1 MNQSI
6 DKVKT
11 KREAILE
18 IWSQLGRSPVG
29 EQMLE
34 KIQRGLNDKFGKGA
48 SDSPAAIARVL
59 ADEGAEL
66 RHPEVIEFDARWR
79 EKNIEHV
86 NSGVIGDRDFQ
97 KPLTLKTAAK
107 ILQRFEKQR
116 QQFRRENNQA
126 ELRGLR
132 ELALNEK
139 ARAQLLARDDRLDE
153 TNRAAQIEIAE
164 WLRVWLQTP
173 DIFED
178 WLILR
183 LRSADF
189 RNQFPKH
196 S

>member
-1 MNQSI
+1 MNQST
-6 DKVKT
+6 DKART
-11 KREAILE
+11 KREAIVE
-18 IWSQLGRSPVG
+18 IWSRLERPPVG
-29 EQMLE
+29 EQVLD
-34 KIQRGLNDKFGKGA
+34 KVQRGLDDKFGKGA
-48 SDSPAAIARVL
+48 SDSPAAIARIL

-79 EKNIEHV
+79 EKNIADV
-86 NSGVIGDRDFQ
+86 NSGVIGDRDLEE
-97 KPLTLKTAAK
+97 PLTLKTAAK

-116 QQFRRENNQA
+116 QRFMREKNQG

-132 ELALNEK
+132 EVALNEK
-139 ARAQLLARDDRLDE
+139 ARAQLLARDNRLDE

-178 WLILR
+178 WLTLR

-196 S
+196 

>member
-1 MNQSI
+1 MNQRI

-18 IWSQLGRSPVG
+18 IWSRLGRSPVG
-29 EQMLE
+29 EQVLE

-86 NSGVIGDRDFQ
+86 NSGVIGDRDFE

-116 QQFRRENNQA
+116 RRFMRENNPA

-132 ELALNEK
+132 EVALNEK
-139 ARAQLLARDDRLDE
+139 ARAQLLARDNRLDE

-173 DIFED
+173 DIFQD
-178 WLILR
+178 WLSLR

-196 S
+196 

>member
-1 MNQSI
+1 MNQST
-6 DKVKT
+6 DKART
-11 KREAILE
+11 KREAIVE
-18 IWSQLGRSPVG
+18 IWSGLERPPVG
-29 EQMLE
+29 EQVLD
-34 KIQRGLNDKFGKGA
+34 KIQRGLDDKFGKGA
-48 SDSPAAIARVL
+48 SDSPAAIARIL

-79 EKNIEHV
+79 EKNTADV
-86 NSGVIGDRDFQ
+86 NSGVIGDRDFE

-116 QQFRRENNQA
+116 RRFMRENNPA

-132 ELALNEK
+132 EVALNEK
-139 ARAQLLARDDRLDE
+139 ARAQLLARDNRLDE

-178 WLILR
+178 WLI
-183 LRSADF
+183 
-189 RNQFPKH
+189 
-196 S
+196 

>member
-1 MNQSI
+1 MNQRA
-6 DKVKT
+6 DKVKS
-11 KREAILE
+11 KREAIVE
-18 IWSQLGRSPVG
+18 IWAQLARPPVG
-29 EQMLE
+29 EQVLE
-34 KIQRGLNDKFGKGA
+34 QIQRALTDKLGKDA
-48 SDSPAAIARVL
+48 IDSPAALARVL

-79 EKNIEHV
+79 EKQIADA
-86 NSGVIGDRDFQ
+86 NSGLMGDRDFE
-97 KPLTLKTAAK
+97 KPLTLKTAEE
-107 ILQRFEKQR
+107 ILRRFEEQR
-116 QQFRRENNQA
+116 RRFMRENNRN

-178 WLILR
+178 WLTLR
-183 LRSADF
+183 LRSAVF
-189 RNQFPKH
+189 RKQFPNN
-196 S
+196 

>member
-1 MNQSI
+1 MNQNI

-11 KREAILE
+11 KREAIIE

-29 EQMLE
+29 EQVLE

-79 EKNIEHV
+79 EKSIEHV

-116 QQFRRENNQA
+116 QQFMRENNQA

-153 TNRAAQIEIAE
+153 TIRAAQIEIAE

-178 WLILR
+178 WLSLR

>member
-1 MNQSI
+1 MNQST
-6 DKVKT
+6 DKART
-11 KREAILE
+11 KREAIVD
-18 IWSQLGRSPVG
+18 IWSRLERPPVG
-29 EQMLE
+29 EQVLH
-34 KIQRGLNDKFGKGA
+34 KIQRGLDDKFGKGA
-48 SDSPAAIARVL
+48 SDSPAAIARIL

-79 EKNIEHV
+79 EKNIADV
-86 NSGVIGDRDFQ
+86 NSGVIGDRDFE

-116 QQFRRENNQA
+116 QRFMREKNQG

-132 ELALNEK
+132 EVALNEK
-139 ARAQLLARDDRLDE
+139 ARAQLLARDNRLDE

-178 WLILR
+178 WLTLR

-196 S
+196 

>member
-1 MNQSI
+1 MNQST
-6 DKVKT
+6 DKART
-11 KREAILE
+11 KREAIVE
-18 IWSQLGRSPVG
+18 IWSRLERPPVG
-29 EQMLE
+29 EQVLH
-34 KIQRGLNDKFGKGA
+34 KIQRGLDDKFGKGA
-48 SDSPAAIARVL
+48 SDSPAAIARIL

-79 EKNIEHV
+79 EKNIADV
-86 NSGVIGDRDFQ
+86 NSGVIGDRDFEE
-97 KPLTLKTAAK
+97 PLTLKTAAK

-116 QQFRRENNQA
+116 QRFMREKNQG

-132 ELALNEK
+132 EVALNEK
-139 ARAQLLARDDRLDE
+139 ARAQLLARDNRLDE
-153 TNRAAQIEIAE
+153 TNRAAQIEIAA

-178 WLILR
+178 WLTLR

-196 S
+196 

>member
-1 MNQSI
+1 MNQST
-6 DKVKT
+6 DKART
-11 KREAILE
+11 KREAIVE
-18 IWSQLGRSPVG
+18 IWSRLERPPVG
-29 EQMLE
+29 EQLLH
-34 KIQRGLNDKFGKGA
+34 KIQRGLDDKFGKGA
-48 SDSPAAIARVL
+48 SDSPAAIARIL

-79 EKNIEHV
+79 EKNIADV
-86 NSGVIGDRDFQ
+86 NSGVIGDRDLEE
-97 KPLTLKTAAK
+97 PLTLKTAAK

-116 QQFRRENNQA
+116 QRFMREKNQG

-132 ELALNEK
+132 EVALNEK
-139 ARAQLLARDDRLDE
+139 ARAQLLARDNRLDE
-153 TNRAAQIEIAE
+153 TNRAAQIEIAA

-178 WLILR
+178 WLTLR

-196 S
+196 

>member
-1 MNQSI
+1 MNQST

-18 IWSQLGRSPVG
+18 IWSQLGRPPVG
-29 EQMLE
+29 EQVLE
-34 KIQRGLNDKFGKGA
+34 KIQRGLDDKFGKGA

-59 ADEGAEL
+59 ADQGGDL

-79 EKNIEHV
+79 EKNIADM
-86 NSGVIGDRDFQ
+86 NSGLIGDRDFE

-107 ILQRFEKQR
+107 ILQRFEEQR
-116 QQFRRENNQA
+116 QRFMRENHRG

-139 ARAQLLARDDRLDE
+139 ARAQLLARDNRLDE
-153 TNRAAQIEIAE
+153 TNRTAQIEIAE

-173 DIFED
+173 EIFED
-178 WLILR
+178 WLSLR

-196 S
+196 

>member
-1 MNQSI
+1 MNQNI

-29 EQMLE
+29 EQVLE

-79 EKNIEHV
+79 EKNIAHV

>member
-1 MNQSI
+1 MNQST
-6 DKVKT
+6 DKART
-11 KREAILE
+11 KREAIVE
-18 IWSQLGRSPVG
+18 IWSRLERPPVG
-29 EQMLE
+29 EQVLD
-34 KIQRGLNDKFGKGA
+34 KVQRGLDDKFGKGA
-48 SDSPAAIARVL
+48 SDSPAAIARIL

-79 EKNIEHV
+79 EKNIADV
-86 NSGVIGDRDFQ
+86 NSGVIGDRDLEE
-97 KPLTLKTAAK
+97 PLTLKTAAK

-116 QQFRRENNQA
+116 QRFMREKNQG

-132 ELALNEK
+132 EVALNEK
-139 ARAQLLARDDRLDE
+139 ARAQLLARDNRLDE

-178 WLILR
+178 WLTLR

-189 RNQFPKH
+189 RNQFPEH
-196 S
+196 

>member
-1 MNQSI
+1 MNQST
-6 DKVKT
+6 DKART
-11 KREAILE
+11 KREAIVE
-18 IWSQLGRSPVG
+18 IWSGLERPPVG
-29 EQMLE
+29 EQVLD
-34 KIQRGLNDKFGKGA
+34 KIQRGLDDKFGKGA
-48 SDSPAAIARVL
+48 SDSPAAIARIL

-79 EKNIEHV
+79 EKNTADV
-86 NSGVIGDRDFQ
+86 NSGVIGDRDFE

-116 QQFRRENNQA
+116 RRFMREKNQG

-132 ELALNEK
+132 EVALNEK
-139 ARAQLLARDDRLDE
+139 ARAQLLARDNRLDE

-164 WLRVWLQTP
+164 WLRVWLQIP

-178 WLILR
+178 WLTLR

-189 RNQFPKH
+189 RIQFPKH
-196 S
+196 

>member
-1 MNQSI
+1 MNQST
-6 DKVKT
+6 DKART
-11 KREAILE
+11 KREAIVE
-18 IWSQLGRSPVG
+18 IWSRLERPPVG
-29 EQMLE
+29 EQVLR
-34 KIQRGLNDKFGKGA
+34 KIQRGLDDKFGKGA
-48 SDSPAAIARVL
+48 SDSPAAIARIL

-79 EKNIEHV
+79 EKNIADV
-86 NSGVIGDRDFQ
+86 NSGVIGDRDLEE
-97 KPLTLKTAAK
+97 PLTLKTAAK

-116 QQFRRENNQA
+116 QRFMREKNQG

-132 ELALNEK
+132 EVALNEK
-139 ARAQLLARDDRLDE
+139 ARAQLLARDNRLDE

-178 WLILR
+178 WLTLR

-196 S
+196 

>member
-29 EQMLE
+29 EQVLE